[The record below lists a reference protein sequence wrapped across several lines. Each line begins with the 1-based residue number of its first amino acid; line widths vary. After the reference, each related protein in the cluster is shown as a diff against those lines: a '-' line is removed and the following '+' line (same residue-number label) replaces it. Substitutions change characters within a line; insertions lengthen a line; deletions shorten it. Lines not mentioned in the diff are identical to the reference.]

1 LAAGLAFGLGLDESV
16 AFAFVGTFGFG
27 ARVTAA

>member
-1 LAAGLAFGLGLDESV
+1 LGLDESVDV

-27 ARVTAA
+27 ARVTPA